1 MDLLMHWLT
10 LKEKYWQMVKQIYLL
25 MHLVR
30 QRQKQRLMAKL
41 MQTVT
46 YLHWLMLKDL
56 YLQTKKLMV
65 IAKQKQTHLVMLM
78 SYLMQMDWLMHL
90 VTLKQRQT
98 QMDLMK
104 VKQKHLVIVK
114 RMVKQ
119 IYLLMRK
126 ETLMLTQQLNQYQ
139 CRERLDMLHPN
150 RRHQHNLDWCNGT
163 VPNDFRLNYQ
173 EYLL

>member
-1 MDLLMHWLT
+1 M
-10 LKEKYWQMVKQIYLL
+10 
-25 MHLVR
+25 
-30 QRQKQRLMAKL
+30 
-41 MQTVT
+41 
-46 YLHWLMLKDL
+46 
-56 YLQTKKLMV
+56 LMV
-65 IAKQKQTHLVMLM
+65 IAKQKQMHLVMLM
-78 SYLMQMDWLMHL
+78 RYLMQKDWLMPMAIEM
-90 VTLKQRQT
+90 QRHS

-104 VKQKHLVIVK
+104 VKLMRLVIVM

-126 ETLMLTQQLNQYQ
+126 ETLMQTQQLSQYR